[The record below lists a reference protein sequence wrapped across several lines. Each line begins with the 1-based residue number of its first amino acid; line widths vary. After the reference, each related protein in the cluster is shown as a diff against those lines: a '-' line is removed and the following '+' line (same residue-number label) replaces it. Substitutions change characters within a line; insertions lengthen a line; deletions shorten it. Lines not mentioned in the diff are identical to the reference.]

1 MKKNLKFQLAQING
15 SEVKANDNKI
25 HHFSITKLEK
35 KRKKNM
41 QKPIETIIIRAQQNV
56 DIDGGLNPIEIE
68 IKGDRITNL
77 LKKYKNVVY
86 KITPLEIIFPAS
98 ITNDTNQIFILD
110 KNLSGVKKS
119 ILSKK
124 IFDILAIVD
133 LKKINNWNDIKGQS
147 VWTNA
152 AFKDHKEI
160 SDSSHLCFPFITKS
174 FSDLCNFSIFLQD
187 DLDKKNEFKPDEK
200 KISIFNFQIDIYLI

>member
-160 SDSSHLCFPFITKS
+160 SDSSHLCCPFITKS
-174 FSDLCNFSIFLQD
+174 FSDLCNFIIFLLD
-187 DLDKKNEFKPDEK
+187 DSDKKIEFKPDEK
-200 KISIFNFQIDIYLI
+200 NK